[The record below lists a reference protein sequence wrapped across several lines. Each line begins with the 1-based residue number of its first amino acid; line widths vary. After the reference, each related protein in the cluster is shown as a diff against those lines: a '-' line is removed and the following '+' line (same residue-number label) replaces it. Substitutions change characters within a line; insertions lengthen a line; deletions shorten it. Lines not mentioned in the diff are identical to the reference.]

1 MSKRETHLGAAKK
14 HGRRAVT
21 ELRRMTADS
30 ALHWVLAHKSRVA
43 QFRRSIKSSRAAKPF
58 DQLLALVRHEASA
71 LSRPARRKP
80 KRKHVRV
87 QRRSAPRNWI
97 ERVVTPA
104 PFVVV

>member
-30 ALHWVLAHKSRVA
+30 ALHWVLAHKSRIA
-43 QFRRSIKSSRAAKPF
+43 QFRRSVKDTRAAKPF

-71 LSRPARRKP
+71 LSRPAPRKP
-80 KRKHVRV
+80 KRKPARTQH
-87 QRRSAPRNWI
+87 RRAARSWI
-97 ERVVTPA
+97 ERVTA
-104 PFVVV
+104 PPFAVG